1 MSALVNVVVTY
12 FMIYLAIFVFTLIS
26 VVVIVMLFDRQL
38 CARLFDKLK
47 NNQAKEAVKRLAT
60 NKFKGSS
67 IKLVVIGMLPRFK
80 KTLNRL
86 SRTDFSKVS
95 VISALSVL
103 IIAATA
109 GLCYALISN
118 NALEVYH
125 VQDSKVSTANSQ
137 INQLLMGERL
147 RPPPPP
153 PEELFAELEAE
164 LASYQ
169 ATQIEEG
176 YWPDTTEAPQAG
188 RALILPEPDLSD
200 LNVQDHTSGYSGDIL
215 TSHINN
221 GHINIKNADRNW
233 KKMNSEF
240 VQRLLTVYKVM
251 SDQYGYDMVLL
262 EGYRSPERQARL
274 LKKGSQVT
282 KAGSYKSYH
291 QFGLAGDSAFIRN
304 GKIVIS
310 EKDPWAMQGY
320 KLYGKVAKSAGLVW
334 GGDWRM
340 MDLGHVELR
349 KKGVLGRPEM
359 AELLTSQ

>member
-1 MSALVNVVVTY
+1 
-12 FMIYLAIFVFTLIS
+12 MIYVIVSAFTLIS
-26 VVVIVMLFDRQL
+26 IIMLIMLFDRQL
-38 CARLFDKLK
+38 CARLFNNVAIYFQRLFSIKIKRPSVSSSILKSQEKPLRARIQQLK
-47 NNQAKEAVKRLAT
+47 NK
-60 NKFKGSS
+60 
-67 IKLVVIGMLPRFK
+67 IKSVDI
-80 KTLNRL
+80 
-86 SRTDFSKVS
+86 SRIP
-95 VISALSVL
+95 VISALSLV
-103 IIAATA
+103 IIMATA
-109 GLCYALISN
+109 GLCYALITNYS
-118 NALEVYH
+118 LEVYH
-125 VQDSKVSTANSQ
+125 AKDRIPSTDSTQ
-137 INQLLMGERL
+137 ISQLLIGERL

-153 PEELFAELEAE
+153 AEQLFAELDAE
-164 LASYQ
+164 IASYQ
-169 ATQIEEG
+169 ASKADEG
-176 YWPDTTEAPQAG
+176 YWPNEQTNLPQTD
-188 RALILPEPDLSD
+188 RPLMLPEPDLSD
-200 LNVQDHTSGYSGDIL
+200 LNAQDHSTGYSGDIL
-215 TSHINN
+215 ASHLSN

-274 LKKGSQVT
+274 LKKGTHVT

-310 EKDPWAMQGY
+310 EKDPWAMRGY

-359 AELLTSQ
+359 AALLTSQ

>member
-1 MSALVNVVVTY
+1 MTVSVFVLVS
-12 FMIYLAIFVFTLIS
+12 I
-26 VVVIVMLFDRQL
+26 VIIIMLFDRQL
-38 CARLFDKLK
+38 CGRLFDKVGRHSQRFRTLK
-47 NNQAKEAVKRLAT
+47 ANRLVIKSPTKFFRSSVKRFNRLVQRT
-60 NKFKGSS
+60 DVSR
-67 IKLVVIGMLPRFK
+67 IPVVI
-80 KTLNRL
+80 
-86 SRTDFSKVS
+86 
-95 VISALSVL
+95 ALSLL
-103 IIAATA
+103 IVMTTA
-109 GLCYALISN
+109 GLCYALITN
-118 NALEVYH
+118 NSLKVYH
-125 VQDSKVSTANSQ
+125 AQDTTLSNTNSQ
-137 INQLLMGERL
+137 ISQLLMGERL
-147 RPPPPP
+147 RPPAPPS
-153 PEELFAELEAE
+153 EELFAELDAE
-164 LASYQ
+164 IASYQ
-169 ATQIEEG
+169 ASKTEEG
-176 YWPDTTEAPQAG
+176 YWPDAQTETSQDDRP
-188 RALILPEPDLSD
+188 LMLPEPDLSNLD
-200 LNVQDHTSGYSGDIL
+200 AQDHTTGYSGDML
-215 TSHINN
+215 ASHIHD

-274 LKKGSQVT
+274 LKKGSHVT

-291 QFGLAGDSAFIRN
+291 QFGLAADTAFIRN

-310 EKDPWAMQGY
+310 EKDPWAMRGY

>member
-1 MSALVNVVVTY
+1 MVSIFILVS
-12 FMIYLAIFVFTLIS
+12 L
-26 VVVIVMLFDRQL
+26 VIVSMLFDWQL
-38 CARLFDKLK
+38 YARLFDR
-47 NNQAKEAVKRLAT
+47 AVNYLQRIYA
-60 NKFKGSS
+60 FKTQHPLGRSQTKS
-67 IKLVVIGMLPRFK
+67 FRSRIKQF
-80 KTLNRL
+80 N
-86 SRTDFSKVS
+86 SRVMRVDVS
-95 VISALSVL
+95 RIPVISALSLL
-103 IIAATA
+103 IIMATA
-109 GLCYALISN
+109 GLCYALITSN
-118 NALEVYH
+118 SLEVYH
-125 VQDSKVSTANSQ
+125 AQDTTPSTTDSQ
-137 INQLLMGERL
+137 ISQLLIGERL

-164 LASYQ
+164 IASYQ
-169 ATQIEEG
+169 ANKMEEG
-176 YWPDTTEAPQAG
+176 YWPDTQTTVPQDNNP
-188 RALILPEPDLSD
+188 LMLPEPDLSD
-200 LNVQDHTSGYSGDIL
+200 LQAQDHTTGYSGDML
-215 TSHINN
+215 TSHLHN

-274 LKKGSQVT
+274 LKQGSHVT
-282 KAGSYKSYH
+282 NAGSYKSYH
-291 QFGLAGDSAFIRN
+291 QFGLAADSAFIRN

-359 AELLTSQ
+359 AEILTSQ